1 MMEWRSRIAV
11 GDCLA
16 GRYRVSER
24 IGIGGMSQVFAA
36 EDLKLPGKRWA
47 VKECLLH
54 RIHPQRL
61 QAEAELL
68 MRLSHPN
75 LPHIVDYVPP
85 DERGFGYIVMEFVVG
100 RTLQQVV
107 EESGAMPWRAAIA
120 IALQLCEA
128 FDYLHGLSPQ
138 PIVYRDLKPAN
149 VMLGESGN
157 VKLIDFGIAR
167 AYRTD
172 RDADTLQLGTVGF
185 AAPEQYEG
193 GQTDARTD
201 LFALGALLHYLLSG
215 GDRLEAGA
223 APQTACRAHV
233 PDSLVQA
240 ISRLT
245 RTLPSQRPQS
255 AAATKQLLAQAL
267 AEANAADGTM
277 KTAQSPKRGAE
288 RRLIA
293 IGGLYA
299 GAGATF
305 CALALAAAL
314 RRRDVPHALLEF
326 PTAEPELYHLLF
338 GDRYAPKQYR
348 FAAMAAL
355 QQEPYRNRW
364 TNGGTEWLPLPP
376 DRPLREEWNDG
387 ATYKLLHLAQQPV
400 IVADL
405 SHGWC
410 DPLAA
415 ELCRAADEL
424 IVVADPF
431 PSPWTKPS
439 ARKNAQ
445 AIEQLQ
451 AAGKSVRYVANR
463 DMRFAQ
469 RREWLD
475 LFPAQPSVL
484 LPAVPPEQM
493 AAEIWQGMPGAIW
506 QHAALQERLEPLLDK
521 LLPAEWQSGSRDS
534 AHRTAKRW
542 WNSHLS
548 KKIAAKQ
555 TNRG

>member
-1 MMEWRSRIAV
+1 MEWRSRIAV

-16 GRYRVSER
+16 GRYRVTAR
-24 IGIGGMSQVFAA
+24 IGSGGMSQVYAA
-36 EDLKLPGKRWA
+36 EDMKLPGKRWA
-47 VKECLLH
+47 VKECDLH

-85 DERGFGYIVMEFVVG
+85 DERGFGYIVMEYVDG

-107 EESGAMPWRAAIA
+107 EEDGAMSWPAAVS

-128 FDYLHGLSPQ
+128 FGYLHGVSPQ
-138 PIVYRDLKPAN
+138 PIIYRDLKPAN
-149 VMLGESGN
+149 VMLGDSGN

-167 AYRTD
+167 TYRSD
-172 RDADTLQLGTVGF
+172 CDADTLQLGTAGF

-215 GDRLEAGA
+215 GGRLEAGA
-223 APQTACRAHV
+223 APQPLYRAEV
-233 PDSLVQA
+233 PDALVQA
-240 ISRLT
+240 IRRLT

-255 AAATKQLLAQAL
+255 AAATKQLLEQAL
-267 AEANAADGTM
+267 AGEDASDEALKLRPG
-277 KTAQSPKRGAE
+277 KTSAE
-288 RRLIA
+288 RRLIVV
-293 IGGLYA
+293 GGLYA

-305 CALALAAAL
+305 CALAIAAAL
-314 RRRDVPHALLEF
+314 RRRSVPHALLEF
-326 PTAEPELYHLLF
+326 PTAEPELYHLLY

-348 FAAMAAL
+348 FAATAAL
-355 QQEPYRNRW
+355 QQAPYRNRW
-364 TNGGTEWLPLPP
+364 TNGSTEWLPLPP

-387 ATYKLLHLAQQPV
+387 LTYKLLHLAQQPV
-400 IVADL
+400 VVADL
-405 SHGWC
+405 SHCWC

-431 PSPWTKPS
+431 PSRWTKPS
-439 ARKNAQ
+439 TRRNAE
-445 AIEQLQ
+445 AIDKLRAE
-451 AAGKSVRYVANR
+451 GKPVRYVANR
-463 DMRFAQ
+463 ETPFGQ

-475 LFPAQPSVL
+475 LFPVQPSVL
-484 LPAVPPEQM
+484 LPVIPPEQM
-493 AAEIWQGMPGAIW
+493 AAESWQGKPGSIW
-506 QHAALQERLEPLLDK
+506 QHVALQEQLEPLLDK
-521 LLPAEWQSGSRDS
+521 LLPAAWRSGSGDP
-534 AHRTAKRW
+534 AHRSARRW
-542 WNSHLS
+542 WKTRLS
-548 KKIAAKQ
+548 KNIAAKQ
-555 TNRG
+555 PERG

>member
-1 MMEWRSRIAV
+1 MTMEWRSRIAV

-16 GRYRVSER
+16 GRYRVTAR
-24 IGIGGMSQVFAA
+24 IGSGGMSQVYAA
-36 EDLKLPGKRWA
+36 EDMKLPGKRWA
-47 VKECLLH
+47 VKECDLH

-68 MRLSHPN
+68 MRLSHSN

-85 DERGFGYIVMEFVVG
+85 DERGFGYIVMEYVDG

-107 EESGAMPWRAAIA
+107 EEEGAMSGSAAVS

-128 FDYLHGLSPQ
+128 FGYLHGVSPQ
-138 PIVYRDLKPAN
+138 PIIYRDLKPAN
-149 VMLGESGN
+149 VMLGDSGI

-167 AYRTD
+167 TYRSD
-172 RDADTLQLGTVGF
+172 CDADTLQLGTAGF

-215 GDRLEAGA
+215 GGRLEAGA
-223 APQTACRAHV
+223 APQPLYRAEV
-233 PDSLVQA
+233 PDALVQV
-240 ISRLT
+240 IRSLT

-255 AAATKQLLAQAL
+255 AAATKRLLEQAL
-267 AEANAADGTM
+267 AGADTSDEALKLRPG
-277 KTAQSPKRGAE
+277 KTSAE
-288 RRLIA
+288 RRLIVV
-293 IGGLYA
+293 GGLYA

-314 RRRDVPHALLEF
+314 RRRSVPHALLEF
-326 PTAEPELYHLLF
+326 PTAEPELYHLLY

-348 FAAMAAL
+348 FAATAAL
-355 QQEPYRNRW
+355 QQAPYRNRW
-364 TNGGTEWLPLPP
+364 TKGSTEWLPLPP
-376 DRPLREEWNDG
+376 DRSLREEWSDG
-387 ATYKLLHLAQQPV
+387 LTYQLLHLAGQPV

-431 PSPWTKPS
+431 PSRWTKPS
-439 ARKNAQ
+439 TRRNAE
-445 AIEQLQ
+445 AIDKLRAE
-451 AAGKSVRYVANR
+451 GKPVRYVANR
-463 DMRFAQ
+463 DTPFGQ

-475 LFPAQPSVL
+475 LFPEQPSVL
-484 LPAVPPEQM
+484 LPVIPPEQM
-493 AAEIWQGMPGAIW
+493 TAESWQGKPGSIW
-506 QHAALQERLEPLLDK
+506 QHVALQEQLEPLLDK
-521 LLPAEWQSGSRDS
+521 LLPAAWRSGTGNP
-534 AHRTAKRW
+534 AHRTSRRW
-542 WNSHLS
+542 WKTRLS
-548 KKIAAKQ
+548 KNIAAEQPIK
-555 TNRG
+555 G